1 MSLGVGAYKVGGA
14 GQCSTNSKQ
23 LQQHFVKNRKQ
34 ATAYISHEVPLVEA
48 SGHPNYSWGNC

>member
-34 ATAYISHEVPLVEA
+34 ARGAPGRGIRPPQL
-48 SGHPNYSWGNC
+48 